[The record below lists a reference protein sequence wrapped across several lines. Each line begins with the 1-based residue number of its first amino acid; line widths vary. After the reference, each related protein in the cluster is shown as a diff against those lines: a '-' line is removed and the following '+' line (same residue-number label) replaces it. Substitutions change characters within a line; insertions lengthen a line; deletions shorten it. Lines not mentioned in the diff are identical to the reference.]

1 MLVYWQCL
9 RVCRYKKII
18 DKTYSAPIATGATVR
33 IKGTDRG
40 TTANADGT
48 FKITVSENSIL
59 QFSFIGFRSQ
69 DVQVGSKSVI
79 NVVLNENVQEL
90 QEVVTTALG
99 ISKERRSLT
108 NAIHTVKGADLIKAR
123 EPNAINSL
131 TGKVVGLIVGAS
143 TEL

>member
-1 MLVYWQCL
+1 M
-9 RVCRYKKII
+9 
-18 DKTYSAPIATGATVR
+18 TVR

-69 DVQVGSKSVI
+69 DVQVGSKLVI

-108 NAIHTVKGADLIKAR
+108 NAIHTVKGADLIKTR